1 MKLRHPELANHQ
13 QGLMQQLRDF
23 WKEGHLCDVV
33 LKSVDGIQ
41 HQAHRNVLSAA
52 SAAFKALLS
61 APFREVEQIRQG
73 KPVEMAASHGVVSA
87 FLDYLYGGEPEVTT
101 MDAVEVL
108 RLAGAYGVPL
118 LAASVESDLRDSLTS
133 QLALQLLP
141 ETIVLGLH
149 DLQQACEEQIAR
161 DFQQCALQEDFQK
174 LSAKQLQRILQR
186 EDLNVSREELVVEA
200 LFRWSKS
207 SQDKKRDMVLLLA
220 HVDFPSLSTSN
231 LDLLRHAA
239 QSLGSWGLHLE
250 CDIKE
255 AMAIHKK
262 RSASDVAC
270 THRPKRRC
278 LARWSAGLGADKESN
293 LDGSRVTPYLN
304 ECNGRFV
311 WHRGTFLLLE
321 HLPGERPFSSFEVR
335 IVACK
340 PGDTSFQIVAGEG
353 APVNGVNELA
363 LACGGHAVSPAGEVF
378 LMIASPNDR
387 TEAQLVSFKDG
398 VGKVLLRGME
408 LRQLSLL
415 RLSGSPN
422 GVLYLL
428 DKSGERVQ
436 KLEGSAW
443 APVLRTGQLPKNQQE
458 KFESIFASGQET
470 LYVMQG
476 ARVLRLLAG
485 ASVPTVVAD
494 CGQLKRQ
501 PSGFFVTEDEKIFI
515 CGRDK
520 KIWMAQAGES
530 SWSVVSHLPNVDALT
545 DVLVQGQ
552 VLYVLAFRSERGGKG
567 SRSSGAV
574 YQYALPP
581 RLELEALSS

>member
-1 MKLRHPELANHQ
+1 
-13 QGLMQQLRDF
+13 MQQLREF

-33 LKSVDGIQ
+33 LKSVDGLQ

-52 SAAFKALLS
+52 SAAFKALLC

-73 KPVEMAASHGVVSA
+73 KPVEMAASGGVVSA

-108 RLAGAYGVPL
+108 RLAGAYGLPL
-118 LAASVESDLRDSLTS
+118 LAASVESDLRALSLTS

-149 DLQQACEEQIAR
+149 ELQQACEEQIAC

-186 EDLNVSREELVVEA
+186 EDLNVAREELVVEA

-207 SQDKKRDMVLLLA
+207 SQDKKRDMVLLLD

-239 QSLGSWGLHLE
+239 QSLGSLGLDLE
-250 CDIKE
+250 CDIKK
-255 AMAIHKK
+255 AMAVHKK

-278 LARWSAGLGADKESN
+278 LARWSEGLGADKESN
-293 LDGSRVTPYLN
+293 LDGSRVTPHLN
-304 ECNGRFV
+304 GGGWRMV
-311 WHRGTFLLLE
+311 WHRGTFLLVD
-321 HLPGERPFSSFEVR
+321 HLTGKFGRFPFSSQFR

-340 PGDTSFQIVAGEG
+340 PGDGSFRTVAGQG
-353 APVNGVNELA
+353 APVNGVNQLTLA
-363 LACGGHAVSPAGEVF
+363 RVQHAGAPTRTALFLSFGHAVSPAGEVS
-378 LMIASPNDR
+378 LIVADDR
-387 TEAQLVSFKDG
+387 TGTQLLSFQDG
-398 VGKVLLRGME
+398 VGKVLVGGME
-408 LRQLSLL
+408 LPM
-415 RLSGSPN
+415 RLCGSPN
-422 GVLYLL
+422 GVLYLI
-428 DKSGERVQ
+428 DKLGERVQ

-443 APVLRTGQLPKNQQE
+443 TPLLSTGQLPENQQE
-458 KFESIFASGQET
+458 KFLSIFASGQET
-470 LYVMQG
+470 LYILQG
-476 ARVLRLLAG
+476 PRVLRLLAG
-485 ASVPTVVAD
+485 ASVPTAVAD
-494 CGQLKRQ
+494 CGQWVQKG
-501 PSGFFVTEDEKIFI
+501 SGFFVTEDERIFI

-520 KIWMAQAGES
+520 KVWMAKAGEAC
-530 SWSVVSHLPNVDALT
+530 WTVVCHLSNVQCLC

-552 VLYVLAFRSERGGKG
+552 VLYVLAAQGG
-567 SRSSGAV
+567 RVSGISAAV
-574 YQYALPP
+574 YPYALPP
-581 RLELEALSS
+581 RLELEALSSS